1 MEDKSLLLECDFLLD
16 ALIII
21 FVKKKSGRLNL
32 IRKGSF
38 IIPLFLSF
46 CNSIKMCQSVCA
58 DNCVIFDHNC
68 NFMEK
73 TQASTHSRD
82 IWLGKDVF
90 CFAQLRDFALGWSKK
105 KKCDWEQTQFHM
117 LKRSTDYLADC
128 SDHHI
133 QQSGKM
139 CRTCLFPKCSTQM
152 PAYLRQE
159 LKSCYPDE
167 WMHCLYIQ
175 VNMHTG
181 WK

>member
-58 DNCVIFDHNC
+58 DNCVTFDHNC

-105 KKCDWEQTQFHM
+105 KSAIESKHNSICWSVLLIIWLIAVITIFSNQEKCAELVCFQNAV
-117 LKRSTDYLADC
+117 R
-128 SDHHI
+128 
-133 QQSGKM
+133 
-139 CRTCLFPKCSTQM
+139 KCQ
-152 PAYLRQE
+152 
-159 LKSCYPDE
+159 
-167 WMHCLYIQ
+167 
-175 VNMHTG
+175 HTFA
-181 WK
+181 KN

>member
-1 MEDKSLLLECDFLLD
+1 MWLLAWCIDHHICQEKVRKTKSNQEGLLHYSTFFC
-16 ALIII
+16 
-21 FVKKKSGRLNL
+21 
-32 IRKGSF
+32 
-38 IIPLFLSF
+38 LFAIQLK
-46 CNSIKMCQSVCA
+46 CAKSVCA
-58 DNCVIFDHNC
+58 DNCVTFDHNC